1 MQHGIDALPGMTIL
15 SACLE
20 TVSEYF
26 VNKKLVYFLTQKLQV
41 SGVGG
46 GSGYLR
52 VDDPNDAFA
61 SQASWT
67 REPTAVASGSSRTS
81 ERKYGT

>member
-1 MQHGIDALPGMTIL
+1 M
-15 SACLE
+15 
-20 TVSEYF
+20 
-26 VNKKLVYFLTQKLQV
+26 

-46 GSGYLR
+46 GSGSGSGYLR
-52 VDDPNDAFA
+52 VDDPNDVFT

-67 REPTAVASGSSRTS
+67 REPTEVASGSSRTS